1 MAAPDIKKLDLKNG
15 EKIEVDLITGQ
26 IKKISSGETVKG
38 KSFSNIQLE
47 IYQRGGLLE

>member
-1 MAAPDIKKLDLKNG
+1 MAATDIKKLDLKNG

-26 IKKISSGETVKG
+26 IKKISTSEAVKG
-38 KSFSNIQLE
+38 IPFSNIQLE